1 MKRQAL
7 CIELLE
13 DCVFSA
19 SAASEGGHQS
29 LDRIPGAALLG
40 AAASRRYH
48 ALDRRDAYTLF
59 HSGKLRFSDATPWDG
74 HAPGWPTPLCWHYE
88 KLADYKRKDPDATRL
103 QADKIINRLHD
114 PAEQQRQIKQLRGG
128 YVHADGRYT
137 TPARQLRLKT
147 AIAPETGRA
156 EEAQLFGYDA
166 LLRGQSFIAFIE
178 ADDDIDQKQFDDIL
192 DALSGEQL
200 LGRSRS
206 AEYGRCRIAEVDHAP
221 PGPGNSESGII
232 LWLLSDLAL
241 ADEFGNP
248 KTEPAAED
256 FGLGGCKIDWARS
269 FLRTRRYSPWNGAR
283 QGYDSE
289 RLVLQAGSVIA
300 LSGTPDDAEAPQC
313 LHENGAGLHREAGL
327 GRIWVNPPLLTTAR
341 PRFDVLAPL
350 SRADGEVEK
359 PANDPLIQWLERR
372 ADIDWREIVETLVR
386 QHLAMYNDAIDA
398 ARRFNGITGDVDYGP
413 SRSQWAEVG
422 NIARNRTG
430 RSIFEKLFDGDQARI
445 KPKGEGWNIEIP
457 AEEAGQPPQN
467 LADWLKKRLA
477 FDKITGE
484 IPDAHKNRAY
494 ALFIQRLADHITDTI
509 QTRRV

>member
-48 ALDRRDAYTLF
+48 DLKRRDAYTLF

-128 YVHADGRYT
+128 YVHADGRHT
-137 TPARQLRLKT
+137 TPARELRLKT
-147 AIAPETGRA
+147 AIAPQTGRA

-166 LLRGQSFIAFIE
+166 LLRGQRFIAFIE
-178 ADDDIDQKQFDDIL
+178 ADDDIDKFDDIL

-206 AEYGRCRIAEVDHAP
+206 AEYGRCRVTPIDHAP
-221 PGPGNSESGII
+221 PGPGTSDSGVI
-232 LWLLSDLAL
+232 LWLLADLAL
-241 ADEFGNP
+241 ADENGNP
-248 KTEPAAED
+248 KTEPAPQD
-256 FGLGGCKIDWARS
+256 FGLEGCEIDWARS

-300 LSGTPDDAEAPQC
+300 LSGTPDDDGALLR

-327 GRIWVNPPLLTTAR
+327 GRIWVNPPLLTEKHIG
-341 PRFDVLAPL
+341 FSDAP
-350 SRADGEVEK
+350 ANYAAHNQVKK
-359 PANDPLIQWLERR
+359 PANDPLIQWLENR
-372 ADIDWREIVETLVR
+372 ADIDWRAIVETRVR
-386 QHLAMYNDAIDA
+386 DCLENYQNAIRA
-398 ARRFNGITGDVDYGP
+398 SRRFNGTSDGVDYGP
-413 SRSQWAEVG
+413 SHSQWAKVG
-422 NIARNRTG
+422 VIARNQNG
-430 RSIFEKLFDGDQARI
+430 PDIFYGLFGKHAYI
-445 KPKGEGWNIEIP
+445 KPEGEGWNIEIP
-457 AEEAGQPPQN
+457 AAEAGHPPGK
-467 LADWLKKRLA
+467 LADWLKTELDFA
-477 FDKITGE
+477 AITDGIAE
-484 IPDAHKNRAY
+484 KHKNHGY
-494 ALFIQRLADHITDTI
+494 ALFIRMLADRIVSVSSTGGI
-509 QTRRV
+509 